1 MKIIA
6 VVPAYNESLTIRD
19 VIKSLKAK
27 VNDVIVVDD
36 GSKDKTFDFAKEEGA
51 VVLQHFLNRGQ
62 GASLKTGIDFAV
74 MQGADI
80 IITFDADG
88 QHDADDINVLI
99 KPIIEGGADVVLGS
113 RFFENRNLKSE
124 IQKIDKKVSSFKFQV
139 SNMPLLRFLI
149 LKLALL
155 FTRLTTSLKV
165 TDTHNG
171 LRALSREAAQK
182 ISISQ
187 NGMAHASEILEE
199 ISKNILRYI
208 EVPCTIRYTEYSKK
222 KGQSAF
228 GAFKILWDLLLG
240 KLNK

>member
-1 MKIIA
+1 MKIFT

-19 VIKSLKAK
+19 VIKSLKTK

-51 VVLQHFLNRGQ
+51 VALQHFLNRGQ
-62 GASLKTGIDFAV
+62 GASLKTGIDFAI

-88 QHDADDINVLI
+88 QHSAEDIPRLI
-99 KPIIEGGADVVLGS
+99 QPIVEDEAEVVLGS
-113 RFFENRNLKSE
+113 RFLETRNLKFE
-124 IQKIDKKVSSFKFQV
+124 TQKIDKKVSSFKFQV
-139 SNMPLLRFLI
+139 SNIPLLRFFV
-149 LKLALL
+149 LKLALI
-155 FTRLTTSLKV
+155 FTRLTTGLKV

-171 LRALSREAAQK
+171 LRALSREAAKK
-182 ISISQ
+182 INISQ

-199 ISKNILRYI
+199 ISKNNLRYV

-222 KGQSAF
+222 KGQSGF

-240 KLNK
+240 RLNK

>member
-6 VVPAYNESLTIRD
+6 VVPAYNEGLTIRE
-19 VIKSLKAK
+19 VIKSLKEK

-36 GSKDKTFDFAKEEGA
+36 GSKDKTFHFAKEEGA

-62 GASLKTGIDFAV
+62 GASLKTGIDYAI
-74 MQGADI
+74 MCGADI

-88 QHDADDINVLI
+88 QHSAEDIPRLI
-99 KPIIEGGADVVLGS
+99 QPIVEDRAEVVLGS
-113 RFFENRNLKSE
+113 RFLETRNLKPE
-124 IQKIDKKVSSFKFQV
+124 TQKIDKTVLSYKFQV
-139 SNMPLLRFLI
+139 SNIPLLRFFVI
-149 LKLALL
+149 KLALI
-155 FTRLTTSLKV
+155 FTRLTTSLKI

-171 LRALSREAAQK
+171 LRALSREAAQE

-199 ISKNILRYI
+199 ISKNNLRYI

-228 GAFKILWDLLLG
+228 GAFKILWDLFLG
-240 KLNK
+240 KMNK